1 MKKRS
6 EMTVEEKMNFILD
19 GATWEEAKEVG
30 CLILGKVVAKA
41 VHVDGNKDIF
51 HELFETVAKKGDQ
64 WVQEGGSWY
73 LAIAKASKRL
83 ETDEMTN
90 DEKASII
97 SNGCSKIY
105 KGENGDYIF
114 SKPECY
120 DAAISMAD
128 WKDSEFSKEKKELVD
143 KACDK
148 YRKDIIEIQ
157 NLLNRVKK
165 LKGLIDID
173 GSVDDFRK
181 AIGGGSL

>member
-90 DEKASII
+90 DEKARELSDSRHCIGLTCEQCRDI
-97 SNGCSKIY
+97 V
-105 KGENGDYIF
+105 
-114 SKPECY
+114 
-120 DAAISMAD
+120 AIKMAQ
-128 WKDSEFSKEKKELVD
+128 WKDEQFAAQKNELIENACSWLENIIFDKVDALFYDDNDIEFVKTVSGKEF
-143 KACDK
+143 A
-148 YRKDIIEIQ
+148 DI
-157 NLLNRVKK
+157 
-165 LKGLIDID
+165 
-173 GSVDDFRK
+173 FRK